1 MSLSANFA
9 HDFEVAIGVAAGVT
23 IAVLI
28 LVCVAAHFG
37 PRLCGLGRKESWLS
51 RDVEKSGSQGNA
63 DIPLVTGTSNHPY

>member
-1 MSLSANFA
+1 MSLSGNFA

-37 PRLCGLGRKESWLS
+37 PRVCGMGRREKWLS
-51 RDVEKSGSQGNA
+51 TDVEKSGFQGSA
-63 DIPLVTGTSNHPY
+63 DVPLVAGTSNHP